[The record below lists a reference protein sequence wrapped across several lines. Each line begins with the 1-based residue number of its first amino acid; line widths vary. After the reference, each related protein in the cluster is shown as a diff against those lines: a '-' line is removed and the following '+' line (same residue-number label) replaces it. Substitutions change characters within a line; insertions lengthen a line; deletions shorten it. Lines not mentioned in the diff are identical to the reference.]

1 MTTAQ
6 FDTAE
11 ATTTYPLAGIGARAV
26 ALFIDNFLSAAI
38 GGILGGNDQWFL
50 GSVVGFLVG
59 FGYQWLFL
67 TRNNGQTPGKMFMGI
82 KVIKV
87 DGTAI
92 SDFDVLMRYIGYFV
106 DSFVFGLGWLWAA
119 FDPERQAW
127 HDKLA
132 RTYVVSV
139 ERAGVSLDDG
149 VTVKAKRKNEDTF

>member
-1 MTTAQ
+1 MTTTP
-6 FDTAE
+6 FNTAE
-11 ATTTYPLAGIGARAV
+11 AISTYPLAGIGARAF

-38 GGILGGNDQWFL
+38 GGIIGGNDQWFL
-50 GSVVGFLVG
+50 GSVIGFLVG

-87 DGTAI
+87 DGTPI
-92 SDFDVLMRYIGYFV
+92 SDFDVLMRYLGYFI
-106 DSFVFGLGWLWAA
+106 DSFVLGLGWLWAA

-139 ERAGVSLDDG
+139 ERAGVSLNENG
-149 VTVKAKRKNEDTF
+149 KVKAKRGEVIRE